1 MIQGEMIDRPI
12 SSDVFTL
19 LRLFENERGVDV
31 GQNFLDLLQNYHS
44 VYDEPKKRPKT
55 SWSAN
60 RLRNALEKSE
70 ASGLIEDG
78 KEWLKDWKISA
89 IGLEVRKAETVRSMR
104 SAGS

>member
-1 MIQGEMIDRPI
+1 MIQGEIIDRAV

-19 LRLFENERGVDV
+19 LCLFENERGVDI

-60 RLRNALEKSE
+60 RLRNALDQAE
-70 ASGLIEDG
+70 ASGFIENG
-78 KEWLKDWKISA
+78 KEWLKDWKISTR
-89 IGLEVRKAETVRSMR
+89 GLEVRKAETVRRMR
-104 SAGS
+104 RANP